1 VSDKSHWDGVYSDRA
16 GDALSWYQAYP
27 ERSLELIRDCGIGTD
42 AGIIDVG
49 GGTSGLAFELLR
61 QGFSGLWVLDISAA
75 ALAAARNR
83 LGADAARVQW
93 VEADITRAQ
102 LPAAQFDVWHDRAV
116 FHFFTDPA
124 QQAAYVEKASAAV
137 KPGGH
142 LVISTFDADGPE
154 QCSGLPV
161 ARYDVA
167 SLQSRFVGRF
177 ELMRSEREEH
187 RTPAGKLQRF
197 RYFVLR
203 RLVS

>member
-1 VSDKSHWDGVYSDRA
+1 MSNKSHWDGVYGGRA

-27 ERSLELIRDCGIGTD
+27 KRSLELIRDSGIGPD

-61 QGFSGLWVLDISAA
+61 RGFSGLWVLDISAA

-83 LGADAARVQW
+83 LGADAARVRW
-93 VEADITRAQ
+93 VEGDITRAQ
-102 LPAAQFDVWHDRAV
+102 LPAAHFDVWHDRAV
-116 FHFFTDPA
+116 FHFFTDPV
-124 QQAAYVEKASAAV
+124 QQAAYVEKAGAAV

-142 LVISTFDADGPE
+142 LVISTFAADGPE

-167 SLQSRFVGRF
+167 SMQSRCAGRF